1 VNNSE
6 EIAAEV
12 TLPEEPKFIGRRV
25 PRKEDRRFV
34 IGKGCFTDDI
44 VLPGML
50 HAAFVRSPYAH
61 ARILSIDTEAALKV
75 PGVVAVIT
83 GRELAE
89 FTTPFVCRQEGA
101 APMEMDALPVDKV
114 RFAGDPVACVV
125 AVDRYIAEDGVD
137 LVEVDW
143 EVLQPV
149 LDMYH
154 AADPGM
160 PLVDEKIPSNMHTHE
175 TRRYGDVDAAFAK
188 ADRIVTAKFRTQR
201 LTHVPIETRSVV
213 AVWDDGREELTY
225 HGAAQTAHILRTT
238 LASRLGLSENKVR
251 VISPDVGGGF
261 GLKLPLF
268 REEFTV
274 AAMSMR
280 LKKPIKWVEDR
291 LENLTASNHARDDA
305 VSVEVAVLNDGT
317 VLGVRADLWA
327 DFGAYAFY
335 PPSYIIHVVGWL
347 LLGAY
352 KIENYE
358 YTINVT
364 ITNKC
369 PSGTLRA
376 PMAIVTWAT
385 DGMMHRVAE
394 ELGLDPFEVRRK
406 NMITLD
412 DQPYRSAP
420 GYLYEALTLRNGFDQ
435 TLAEFDMAAF
445 RQKQEVAAKQGR
457 LLGVG
462 IASVVEP
469 TTYGSAWYKASGDDG
484 SGHEAATVK
493 LEPTGTINV
502 MAGIVATGQGYE
514 TSVAQVVAE
523 ALGSDPANVDV
534 RLGDTHIAPYGMG
547 SRGSRGAAAGHGVA
561 YLAALDL
568 REKVLKIAAH
578 LLQRPVENLRI
589 VNNTVIAR
597 DNLVVSIPISEIA
610 RIAYNDPT
618 SLPEGMLPGLEIHRT
633 YDPPFMTF
641 SNATHL
647 CQVEVD
653 AGTGG
658 VAITKYRVLEDAGT
672 LINPMIVDGQ
682 VHGGVSMGIGQALL
696 EEIHY
701 DEQGTNVSATLAD
714 YLLPSMDTV
723 PMIEVNHVETPS
735 PNTPRG
741 IKGMAEG
748 PVQGAVA
755 CVALAV
761 QDAVARSGGRLEQLP
776 MTPSRVLE
784 ALRAGRV
791 AGSGHAGDVAD
802 AR

>member
-1 VNNSE
+1 MSNSGNM
-6 EIAAEV
+6 AAG
-12 TLPEEPKFIGRRV
+12 TTTPEEQRFIGQST

-34 IGKGCFTDDI
+34 RGKGCFTDDM
-44 VLPGML
+44 VFPGML

-61 ARILSIDTEAALKV
+61 ARIKSIDAEAALKL
-75 PGVVAVIT
+75 PGVVAVVT

-101 APMEMDALPVDKV
+101 PPMEMDALPIDKA

-125 AVDRYIAEDGVD
+125 AVDRYVAEDGVD

-143 EVLQPV
+143 EVLPPV

-154 AADPGM
+154 AADAGM
-160 PLVDEKIPSNMHTHE
+160 PLVDDKLPSNMHTRE
-175 TRRYGDVDAAFAK
+175 TRRYGDVEAAFAK
-188 ADRIVTAKFRTQR
+188 ADRVVTAKFRTQR

-225 HGAAQTAHILRTT
+225 YGAAQTAHILRTT

-274 AAMSMR
+274 SAMSMR
-280 LKKPIKWVEDR
+280 LKRPVKWVEDR

-305 VSVEVAVLNDGT
+305 VSVKVAVLNDGT
-317 VLGVRADLWA
+317 ILGVRADLWA

-352 KIENYE
+352 KIDHYE
-358 YTINVT
+358 YTINVA

-369 PSGTLRA
+369 PAGTLRA

-420 GYLYEALTLRNGFDQ
+420 GYLYEALTLREGFDR
-435 TLAEFDMAAF
+435 TLAEFDVKSF
-445 RQKQEVAAKQGR
+445 RDEQARAAKQGR
-457 LLGVG
+457 LLGLG

-561 YLAALDL
+561 YLAAMDL
-568 REKVLKIAAH
+568 REKILKIAAH
-578 LLQRPVENLRI
+578 LLQRPTESLRI
-589 VNNTVIAR
+589 VRDTVIAT
-597 DNLVVSIPISEIA
+597 DNPGASLPVSEIA

-618 SLPEGMLPGLEIHRT
+618 SLPEGTSPGLEVHRT

-653 AGTGG
+653 TETGG
-658 VAITKYRVLEDAGT
+658 IEIKKYQVLEDAGT

-682 VHGGVSMGIGQALL
+682 VHGGVALGIGQALL

-701 DEQGTNVSATLAD
+701 DEQGMNVSATLAD
-714 YLLPSMDTV
+714 YLLPTMDTV
-723 PMIEVNHVETPS
+723 PMIEVKHVETRS
-735 PNTPRG
+735 PNTPNG

-755 CVALAV
+755 SVALAV
-761 QDAVARSGGRLEQLP
+761 QDALAQASARLEQLP
-776 MTPSRVLE
+776 MTPSRVLG
-784 ALRAGRV
+784 ALRAG
-791 AGSGHAGDVAD
+791 HAHTNA
-802 AR
+802 

>member
-1 VNNSE
+1 MSKAE
-6 EIAAEV
+6 ESADVAASVAEQ
-12 TLPEEPKFIGRRV
+12 PFIGQRL

-34 IGKGCFTDDI
+34 IGKGRFTDDI
-44 VLPGML
+44 SVPGML
-50 HAAFVRSPYAH
+50 HAAFVRSPHAH
-61 ARILSIDTEAALKV
+61 ARIRSIDTEAALKL

-89 FTTPFVCRQEGA
+89 FTSPFVCQQEGA
-101 APMEMDALPVDKV
+101 APMEMDALPVDKA

-125 AVDRYIAEDGVD
+125 AVDRYVAEDGVD

-143 EVLQPV
+143 DALPPV
-149 LDMYH
+149 LDMHH
-154 AADPGM
+154 ASDPGV
-160 PLVDEKIPSNMHTHE
+160 PLVDEKIPSNLHTRE
-175 TRRYGDVDAAFAK
+175 THRYGDIDGAFAR
-188 ADRIVTAKFRTQR
+188 ADRVVKAEFRSQR

-213 AVWDDGREELTY
+213 ATWDEGREELTY
-225 HGAAQTAHILRTT
+225 YGAAQTAHILRTT
-238 LASRLGLSENKVR
+238 LADRLGLSENQVR
-251 VISPDVGGGF
+251 VVSPDVGGGF

-274 AAMSMR
+274 AAMAMR
-280 LKKPIKWVEDR
+280 LKRPIKWVEDR

-317 VLGVRADLWA
+317 VLGVRANLWA

-335 PPSYIIHVVGWL
+335 PPSYIINVIGWL

-352 KIENYE
+352 KIDNYE
-358 YTINVT
+358 YTVNVA

-369 PSGTLRA
+369 PAGTLRA
-376 PMAIVTWAT
+376 PMAIVTWAS

-394 ELGLDPFEVRRK
+394 ELGLDPFELRRK
-406 NMITLD
+406 NMLSLD
-412 DQPYRSAP
+412 DQPYQSAP
-420 GYLYEALTLRNGFDQ
+420 GYPYEALTLREGFDE
-435 TLAEFDMAAF
+435 TLAKFDIDAF
-445 RQKQEVAAKQGR
+445 RREQADAAEKGR
-457 LLGVG
+457 LIGVG

-493 LEPTGTINV
+493 LEPTGAINV
-502 MAGIVATGQGYE
+502 TAGIVGTGQGYE
-514 TSVAQVVAE
+514 TSLAQVVAD
-523 ALGSDPANVDV
+523 ALGSSPANVDV
-534 RLGDTHIAPYGMG
+534 RLGDTYIAPYGMG

-561 YLAALDL
+561 YLAAMDL
-568 REKVLKIAAH
+568 REKVLGIGAH
-578 LLQRPVENLRI
+578 LLQRPAESLKI
-589 VNNTVIAR
+589 VN
-597 DNLVVSIPISEIA
+597 DEVVTRSDVGVSVPVREIA

-618 SLPEGMLPGLEIHRT
+618 SLPDGMLPGLEAHRT

-653 AGTGG
+653 AETGG
-658 VAITKYRVLEDAGT
+658 VTIVKYRVHEDAGT

-682 VHGGVSMGIGQALL
+682 VHGGVSMGIGQVLL
-696 EEIHY
+696 EETRY
-701 DEQGTNVSATLAD
+701 DEQGMNVSATLAD
-714 YLLPSMDTV
+714 YLMPTMDTV
-723 PMIEVNHVETPS
+723 PMIEVEHLETPN
-735 PNTPRG
+735 PNTPQG

-755 CVALAV
+755 SVALAV

-776 MTPSRVLE
+776 FTPSRLLGV
-784 ALRAGRV
+784 LRASR
-791 AGSGHAGDVAD
+791 SG
-802 AR
+802 

>member
-1 VNNSE
+1 MRDSASTTAEALAPQE
-6 EIAAEV
+6 E
-12 TLPEEPKFIGRRV
+12 KFIGRSV
-25 PRKEDRRFV
+25 PRKENRRFV
-34 IGKGCFTDDI
+34 RGKGCYTDDI
-44 VLPGML
+44 VVPGML

-61 ARILSIDTEAALKV
+61 ARIRSIDATAALEL
-75 PGVVAVIT
+75 PGVVAVMT

-89 FTTPFVCRQEGA
+89 FTTPFICRQEGA
-101 APMEMDALPVDKV
+101 APMEMDALPVDKA

-125 AVDRYIAEDGVD
+125 AVDRYVAEDGVD

-143 EVLQPV
+143 EVLPPV

-154 AADPGM
+154 AADAGM
-160 PLVDEKIPSNMHTHE
+160 PLVDDKIPSNMHTHE
-175 TRRYGDVDAAFAK
+175 SRRYGDVEAAFAA
-188 ADRIVTAKFRTQR
+188 ADRVVKAKFRTQR

-225 HGAAQTAHILRTT
+225 YGAAQTAHILRTT

-274 AAMSMR
+274 SAMAMR
-280 LKKPIKWVEDR
+280 LKRPIKWVEDR

-305 VSVEVAVLNDGT
+305 VSVEVAVRNDGT
-317 VLGVRADLWA
+317 ILGVRADLWA

-352 KIENYE
+352 KIDNYE

-369 PSGTLRA
+369 PAGTLRA
-376 PMAIVTWAT
+376 PMAVVTWAT

-394 ELGLDPFEVRRK
+394 ELGLDPYEVRRK

-420 GYLYEALTLRNGFDQ
+420 GYLYEALTLREGFDQ
-435 TLAEFDMAAF
+435 TLAEFDVGAF
-445 RQKQEVAAKQGR
+445 REEQAHAAREGR
-457 LLGVG
+457 LLGLG

-561 YLAALDL
+561 YLAAMDL

-578 LLQRPVENLRI
+578 LLQRPSESFRI
-589 VNNTVIAR
+589 VKGMITAT
-597 DNLVVSIPISEIA
+597 DNPGVSLPLSEVA
-610 RIAYNDPT
+610 RIAYNDPM

-653 AGTGG
+653 PGTGG
-658 VAITKYRVLEDAGT
+658 VEIRKYRVLEDAGT

-682 VHGGVSMGIGQALL
+682 VHGGVALGIGQALL

-701 DEQGTNVSATLAD
+701 DEQGTNITATLAD
-714 YLLPSMDTV
+714 YLLPTMDTV
-723 PMIEVNHVETPS
+723 PLIEVEHVVTRN
-735 PNTPRG
+735 PNTPNG

-755 CVALAV
+755 SVALAV
-761 QDAVARSGGRLEQLP
+761 QDALAVAGARLEQLP

-784 ALRAGRV
+784 ALRESKRRTNA
-791 AGSGHAGDVAD
+791 
-802 AR
+802 